1 MRVTGPSR
9 DTYRTV
15 GTTRLT
21 IRLKRP
27 AASIRRA
34 FRDPAPVSTHA
45 SLSGSY
51 WYQIGTVSGP
61 RSGPADADK
70 AAICGSA
77 KSSSRSRTDNLLS
90 AMAQSLGTAT
100 DNLARPPCGSPSAG
114 PVRHP
119 GALLQPAP

>member
-34 FRDPAPVSTHA
+34 LRDPAPVSTHA

-51 WYQIGTVSGP
+51 WYQIGTVSPP
-61 RSGPADADK
+61 RSCPADADK
-70 AAICGSA
+70 AAIL
-77 KSSSRSRTDNLLS
+77 R
-90 AMAQSLGTAT
+90 LGPEPPTHAHRQPV
-100 DNLARPPCGSPSAG
+100 LRPDPP
-114 PVRHP
+114 PRHSHRK
-119 GALLQPAP
+119 L

>member
-21 IRLKRP
+21 IRVRRS

-34 FRDPAPVSTHA
+34 FGDPAPVSTHA
-45 SLSGSY
+45 SRSGSY

-70 AAICGSA
+70 AAIL
-77 KSSSRSRTDNLLS
+77 R
-90 AMAQSLGTAT
+90 LGQEQLTIAHRQPVIRHGPEPRHSHRK
-100 DNLARPPCGSPSAG
+100 LARRPCGSPSAG
-114 PVRHP
+114 PVR
-119 GALLQPAP
+119 